1 MVAGTARPANAGF
14 ANVWFNGALESSTH
28 PQAMKKTDLER
39 LKGDRLVS
47 QMRGAGTPARFGSA
61 SAAPV
66 DRREQRRLERE
77 QGLVPFAVKLES
89 TLVAEVRAIAAQQGT
104 GLNETVAELLKKG
117 LAARG

>member
-1 MVAGTARPANAGF
+1 
-14 ANVWFNGALESSTH
+14 
-28 PQAMKKTDLER
+28 MKKTDLER

-47 QMRGAGTPARFGSA
+47 QLRGAGIPDRFGRQ

-89 TLVAEVRAIAAQQGT
+89 GLVIEVRALAEKHGA
-104 GLNETVAELLKKG
+104 GLNETVAGLLKKG
-117 LAARG
+117 LTAKR

>member
-1 MVAGTARPANAGF
+1 MVAGTERAANAGF

-77 QGLVPFAVKLES
+77 QGLVPFAVKLEG
-89 TLVAEVRAIAAQQGT
+89 TLVAELRARAEKQGT
-104 GLNETVAELLKKG
+104 GLNETVADLLKKG
-117 LAARG
+117 LAARR